1 MDAVTE
7 KIFFFSGDGEIEIS
21 FEKCSNL
28 LKKNKLKLENHLK
41 EKIKSE
47 NYKKKPISLD
57 KKIKQILGK
66 MEKLEKQ
73 IYSNTKIVQEIDFKH
88 NNEKF
93 FLISKKIEDDQ
104 QEIIELEKIWRE
116 LEEENLNE

>member
-1 MDAVTE
+1 
-7 KIFFFSGDGEIEIS
+7 
-21 FEKCSNL
+21 
-28 LKKNKLKLENHLK
+28 
-41 EKIKSE
+41 
-47 NYKKKPISLD
+47 
-57 KKIKQILGK
+57 

-73 IYSNTKIVQEIDFKH
+73 IYSNSKIVQEFDFKH

-104 QEIIELEKIWRE
+104 QEIIKLEKIWRE

>member
-1 MDAVTE
+1 
-7 KIFFFSGDGEIEIS
+7 
-21 FEKCSNL
+21 
-28 LKKNKLKLENHLK
+28 
-41 EKIKSE
+41 
-47 NYKKKPISLD
+47 
-57 KKIKQILGK
+57 

-73 IYSNTKIVQEIDFKH
+73 IYNNTKIVQEIDFKH

>member
-1 MDAVTE
+1 M
-7 KIFFFSGDGEIEIS
+7 G
-21 FEKCSNL
+21 
-28 LKKNKLKLENHLK
+28 NHLK
-41 EKIKSE
+41 EKIESK

-73 IYSNTKIVQEIDFKH
+73 IYNNTKIVQEIDFKH

>member
-1 MDAVTE
+1 
-7 KIFFFSGDGEIEIS
+7 
-21 FEKCSNL
+21 
-28 LKKNKLKLENHLK
+28 
-41 EKIKSE
+41 
-47 NYKKKPISLD
+47 
-57 KKIKQILGK
+57 

-73 IYSNTKIVQEIDFKH
+73 IYNNTKIVQEIDFKH

-116 LEEENLNE
+116 LEEESLNE